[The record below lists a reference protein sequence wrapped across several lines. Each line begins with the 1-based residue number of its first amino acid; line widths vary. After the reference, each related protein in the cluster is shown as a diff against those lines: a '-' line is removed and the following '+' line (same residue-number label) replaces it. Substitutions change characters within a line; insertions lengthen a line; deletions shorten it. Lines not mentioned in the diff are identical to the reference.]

1 MKKTRISGR
10 MALITL
16 ATVCLLASPA
26 LSMPMGDGSCRA
38 GHGAMFDLKNNLT
51 PEEMDNLTLGELRE
65 MKMEYMNQSQFCP
78 AGDQNCSQNCK
89 GPNGQMMR
97 RNGPNDQMT
106 NGNGSC
112 GQMMRGNGP
121 NNQMTGGNGPC
132 GQMMR
137 GNGPN
142 DQMMGGNGPNGQMM
156 GGNGP
161 CGRMMGRDGTQSGRC
176 QAACS
181 DDGMGRNMF
190 RGNQAFLLMD
200 DLNIEDLS
208 NMTVAQVR
216 DLIQT
221 KNQELD
227 NMTLAQIK
235 QLNLEKMQKME
246 NMTLSELKEENR
258 KRQEMAGIL
267 GLAAVRPEPA
277 A

>member
-10 MALITL
+10 MALIAI
-16 ATVCLLASPA
+16 ATVCLLAAPA

-65 MKMEYMNQSQFCP
+65 MKMEAMNQSQFCP
-78 AGDQNCSQNCK
+78 AGDQNCSRNCK
-89 GPNGQMMR
+89 GPNDRMM
-97 RNGPNDQMT
+97 G
-106 NGNGSC
+106 
-112 GQMMRGNGP
+112 GNGP
-121 NNQMTGGNGPC
+121 NGKMMDGNGPNGKMVGGNGPC
-132 GQMMR
+132 GQMM
-137 GNGPN
+137 
-142 DQMMGGNGPNGQMM
+142 
-156 GGNGP
+156 
-161 CGRMMGRDGTQSGRC
+161 GRDGSQSGRC
-176 QAACS
+176 QGACS

-208 NMTVAQVR
+208 NMTVAQIR

-221 KNQELD
+221 KNQALD

-235 QLNLEKMQKME
+235 QLNLEKMQKRE

>member
-10 MALITL
+10 MAFIAI
-16 ATVCLLASPA
+16 ATVCLLAAPA

-51 PEEMDNLTLGELRE
+51 PDEMDNLTLGELRE
-65 MKMEYMNQSQFCP
+65 MKMEAMNQSQFCP
-78 AGDQNCSQNCK
+78 AGDQNCSRNCK
-89 GPNGQMMR
+89 GPNDQMM
-97 RNGPNDQMT
+97 D
-106 NGNGSC
+106 
-112 GQMMRGNGP
+112 GNGP
-121 NNQMTGGNGPC
+121 NGKMMDGNGPNGKMMDGNGPNSKMMDGNGSNGKMMDGNGPNGKMVGGNGPC
-132 GQMMR
+132 GQMM
-137 GNGPN
+137 
-142 DQMMGGNGPNGQMM
+142 
-156 GGNGP
+156 
-161 CGRMMGRDGTQSGRC
+161 GRDGSQSGRC
-176 QAACS
+176 QGACS

-200 DLNIEDLS
+200 DLNIEYLS
-208 NMTVAQVR
+208 NMTVAQIR

-221 KNQELD
+221 KNQALD

-235 QLNLEKMQKME
+235 QLNLEKMQKRE

>member
-10 MALITL
+10 MALIAL

-112 GQMMRGNGP
+112 GKMMR
-121 NNQMTGGNGPC
+121 
-132 GQMMR
+132 
-137 GNGPN
+137 
-142 DQMMGGNGPNGQMM
+142 GNGPNGQMM